1 MLTTTTTLAPH
12 PHVIMFV
19 FPHLRIA
26 TMLNVRCKVSKFLLG
41 TIYGI
46 DWERKAEEAELVGI
60 DSLECEYQD
69 SIVYIY

>member
-1 MLTTTTTLAPH
+1 
-12 PHVIMFV
+12 
-19 FPHLRIA
+19 
-26 TMLNVRCKVSKFLLG
+26 MLNVRCKVSKFLLG